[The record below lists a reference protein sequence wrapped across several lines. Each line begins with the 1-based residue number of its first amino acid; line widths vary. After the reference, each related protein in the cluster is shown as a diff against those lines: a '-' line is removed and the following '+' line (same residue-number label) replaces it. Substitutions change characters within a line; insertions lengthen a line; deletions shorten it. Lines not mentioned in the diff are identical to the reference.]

1 MKACQQTRRTI
12 ERFFFFS
19 LNYDDAD
26 DRNQE
31 SDGVMISLE
40 KFAYIHTVPS
50 KYHVS
55 CIHPAHPFVVLL
67 HLLPTVPHTFHQM
80 KT

>member
-26 DRNQE
+26 DRDQE
-31 SDGVMISLE
+31 SDGVMVSLE

-55 CIHPAHPFVVLL
+55 CIHPAHPLGCR
-67 HLLPTVPHTFHQM
+67 TVTFITYLVHS
-80 KT
+80 TR

>member
-12 ERFFFFS
+12 ERFFFS

-40 KFAYIHTVPS
+40 KFAYIHTLQ
-50 KYHVS
+50 YLVS
-55 CIHPAHPFVVLL
+55 IMCYVYIQPIHSSYSYIHYLL
-67 HLLPTVPHTFHQM
+67 YLIHSTR
-80 KT
+80 

>member
-12 ERFFFFS
+12 ERFFFS

-26 DRNQE
+26 DRNQA

-55 CIHPAHPFVVLL
+55 CIHPAHPFVVLS
-67 HLLPTVPHTFHQM
+67 HLLL
-80 KT
+80 